1 MKKPERREWQPLEQ
15 TVPEALFRT
24 EVEAWARRLGVQ
36 PREVRLQPMKRKWA
50 SCSGRGRITFNTEL
64 LHQSAAFRAEVIVH
78 ELLHLKI
85 PRHGRLFQALLRAYL
100 ARWRLEEPGRS
111 C

>member
-15 TVPEALFRT
+15 TVPEALFRA

-64 LHQSAAFRAEVIVH
+64 LYQSAAFRAEVIVH
-78 ELLHLKI
+78 ELLHLT
-85 PRHGRLFQALLRAYL
+85 PVPGPATGL

>member
-1 MKKPERREWQPLEQ
+1 M
-15 TVPEALFRT
+15 PEAL
-24 EVEAWARRLGVQ
+24 
-36 PREVRLQPMKRKWA
+36 
-50 SCSGRGRITFNTEL
+50 
-64 LHQSAAFRAEVIVH
+64 FRAEVIVH